1 MPTFVYLIVL
11 LLRTVITVLL
21 VAMFVRAV
29 LSWFTDGEDSRLVG
43 FLTMIT
49 DPVILPIKSLF
60 ERLGWFQNLPIDISF
75 YVSYLLLA
83 LLQVLLEMVA

>member
-1 MPTFVYLIVL
+1 MPTVVYFIVL
-11 LLRTVITVLL
+11 LARTIVTVLL

-29 LSWFTDGEDSRLVG
+29 LSWFIDDEDSRLVR
-43 FLTMIT
+43 FLNLIT
-49 DPVILPIKSLF
+49 EPVIMPVRSLF

-83 LLQVLLEMVA
+83 LLQLLLEMVG

>member
-1 MPTFVYLIVL
+1 MPTLVYFIVL

-29 LSWFTDGEDSRLVG
+29 LSWFIDDEDSRLVR
-43 FLTMIT
+43 FLNLIT
-49 DPVILPIKSLF
+49 EPVIMPVRSLF

-83 LLQVLLEMVA
+83 LLQLLLEMVG

>member
-1 MPTFVYLIVL
+1 MPTLVYFIVL

-29 LSWFTDGEDSRLVG
+29 LSWFIDDEDSRLVW
-43 FLTMIT
+43 FLNLVTE
-49 DPVILPIKSLF
+49 PVIMPVRSLF

-83 LLQVLLEMVA
+83 LLQLLLEMVG

>member
-1 MPTFVYLIVL
+1 MPTVVYFIVL
-11 LLRTVITVLL
+11 LARTVVTVLL

-29 LSWFTDGEDSRLVG
+29 LSWFIDDEDSRLVR
-43 FLTMIT
+43 FLNLVTEPMIM
-49 DPVILPIKSLF
+49 PVKSLF

-83 LLQVLLEMVA
+83 LLQLMLEMVG

>member
-1 MPTFVYLIVL
+1 MPTVVYFIVL
-11 LLRTVITVLL
+11 LARTVVTVLL

-29 LSWFTDGEDSRLVG
+29 LSWFIDDEDSRLVR
-43 FLTMIT
+43 FLNLIT
-49 DPVILPIKSLF
+49 EPVIMPVRSLF

-83 LLQVLLEMVA
+83 LLQLLLEMVG

>member
-1 MPTFVYLIVL
+1 MPTVVYFIVL
-11 LLRTVITVLL
+11 LARTVVTVLL

-29 LSWFTDGEDSRLVG
+29 LSWFIDDEDSRLVR
-43 FLTMIT
+43 FLNLVTE
-49 DPVILPIKSLF
+49 PVIMPVRSLF

-83 LLQVLLEMVA
+83 LLQLMLEMVG

>member
-1 MPTFVYLIVL
+1 MPTVVYFIVL
-11 LLRTVITVLL
+11 LLRTLITVLL

-29 LSWFTDGEDSRLVG
+29 LSWFIDDEDSRLFR
-43 FLTMIT
+43 FLNLIT
-49 DPVILPIKSLF
+49 EPVIVPVRSLF

-83 LLQVLLEMVA
+83 LLQLLLEMVG

>member
-1 MPTFVYLIVL
+1 MPTVVYFIVL
-11 LLRTVITVLL
+11 LARTVVTVLL

-29 LSWFTDGEDSRLVG
+29 LSWFIDDEDSRLVR
-43 FLTMIT
+43 FLNLVTE
-49 DPVILPIKSLF
+49 PVIMPVKSLF

-83 LLQVLLEMVA
+83 LLQLMLEMVG

>member
-1 MPTFVYLIVL
+1 MPTLVYFIVL
-11 LLRTVITVLL
+11 LARTVVTVLR

-29 LSWFTDGEDSRLVG
+29 LSWFIDDEDSRLVR
-43 FLTMIT
+43 FLNLVTE
-49 DPVILPIKSLF
+49 PVIMPVRSLF

-83 LLQVLLEMVA
+83 LLQLMLEMVG

>member
-1 MPTFVYLIVL
+1 MPTLVYFIVL
-11 LLRTVITVLL
+11 LARTVVTVLL

-29 LSWFTDGEDSRLVG
+29 LSWFIDDEDSRLVR
-43 FLTMIT
+43 FLNLVTE
-49 DPVILPIKSLF
+49 PVIMPVRSLF

-83 LLQVLLEMVA
+83 LLQLMLEMVG

>member
-1 MPTFVYLIVL
+1 MPTLVYFIVL

-29 LSWFTDGEDSRLVG
+29 LSWFIDDADSRLVW
-43 FLTMIT
+43 FLNLVTE
-49 DPVILPIKSLF
+49 PVIMPVRSLF

-83 LLQVLLEMVA
+83 LLQLLLEMVG